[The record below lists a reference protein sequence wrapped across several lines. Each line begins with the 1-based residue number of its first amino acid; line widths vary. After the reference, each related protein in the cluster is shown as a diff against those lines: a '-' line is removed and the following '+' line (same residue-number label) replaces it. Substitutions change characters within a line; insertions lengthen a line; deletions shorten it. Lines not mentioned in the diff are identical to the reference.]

1 MLIVGYIVI
10 SPFPFL
16 FDVKSRVITIPFRG
30 FVGAFSLLILYYYRR
45 NWHISSSLKWLL
57 LFWLMYLFRM
67 TYDLYFGDIV
77 AKLFEYKIQY
87 LEYAIFV
94 TLLPSL
100 SIFSLPRNV
109 INFRKLLNLVYY
121 ILFFLLLGSIV
132 HLPMRG
138 GTTSGI
144 LSMYYI
150 SYGHAGTTLSF
161 LSIFL
166 FVESKNRLRWLW
178 KVLYILGFLLGLL
191 IIYLA
196 SARSP
201 VLALVLML
209 LVYFINREGLKK
221 GVLILIAIVALCFLS
236 FFLFN
241 FFTRSQLQS
250 AFFVR
255 TGEML
260 KGNMNGRWIM
270 YQQAF
275 SDFLHHPVIG
285 RCFLLQ
291 NGVGSGIYPH
301 NIILEVAMAIG
312 CLGLIC
318 FGGWLYSVFKVAM
331 KILKNG
337 EGSWTV
343 YLAIQ
348 YFVLALTSYCIF
360 TNNYFW
366 YFTAIV
372 IWMGDRLKNIK
383 PVSTY

>member
-1 MLIVGYIVI
+1 MGATKYNQLVIYIFLLMLIVGYIVI

-166 FVESKNRLRWLW
+166 FVESKNRLRWL
-178 KVLYILGFLLGLL
+178 
-191 IIYLA
+191 
-196 SARSP
+196 
-201 VLALVLML
+201 
-209 LVYFINREGLKK
+209 
-221 GVLILIAIVALCFLS
+221 
-236 FFLFN
+236 
-241 FFTRSQLQS
+241 
-250 AFFVR
+250 
-255 TGEML
+255 
-260 KGNMNGRWIM
+260 
-270 YQQAF
+270 
-275 SDFLHHPVIG
+275 
-285 RCFLLQ
+285 
-291 NGVGSGIYPH
+291 
-301 NIILEVAMAIG
+301 
-312 CLGLIC
+312 
-318 FGGWLYSVFKVAM
+318 
-331 KILKNG
+331 
-337 EGSWTV
+337 
-343 YLAIQ
+343 
-348 YFVLALTSYCIF
+348 
-360 TNNYFW
+360 
-366 YFTAIV
+366 
-372 IWMGDRLKNIK
+372 
-383 PVSTY
+383 